1 MDSHTDIL
9 GITGEVHSGAREL
22 VCYSGDTKLSQA
34 EMLGH
39 QYRIA
44 WGLMVQVGE
53 ITCPSCKDMFLESD
67 IQDLKS
73 FNSSS
78 NTLK

>member
-22 VCYSGDTKLSQA
+22 VLYSGDTKLSQA
-34 EMLGH
+34 EKLGDE
-39 QYRIA
+39 YRIA

-53 ITCPSCKDMFLESD
+53 ITRPSSKDMFLESD
-67 IQDLKS
+67 IQDLKF

-78 NTLK
+78 NTLR